1 VPAVTPGVESCDSV
15 MDANSRSGLVGIRLT
30 TKDLKDPEP
39 DYITAKVSYTEILA
53 PP

>member
-1 VPAVTPGVESCDSV
+1 VPAVTPGIESCDSV
-15 MDANSRSGLVGIRLT
+15 MDANSRSGLVGIRPT
-30 TKDLKDPEP
+30 AKDLEDPEA